1 MFIKNRVTYD
11 SFVVELVCLLKTEL
25 HMTVFNGTGMFIKNR
40 VTYDSFVV
48 ELVCLLKTELHMTVL

>member
-1 MFIKNRVTYD
+1 MFIKNRATYD
-11 SFVVELVCLLKTEL
+11 SFV
-25 HMTVFNGTGMFIKNR
+25 

>member
-11 SFVVELVCLLKTEL
+11 SFV
-25 HMTVFNGTGMFIKNR
+25 M
-40 VTYDSFVV
+40 

>member
-25 HMTVFNGTGMFIKNR
+25 H
-40 VTYDSFVV
+40 DSFVM

>member
-1 MFIKNRVTYD
+1 MFIKNRGD
-11 SFVVELVCLLKTEL
+11 RVELVCLLKTEL
-25 HMTVFNGTGMFIKNR
+25 TYDSFVHGTGMFIKNR

>member
-1 MFIKNRVTYD
+1 MFID

-25 HMTVFNGTGMFIKNR
+25 HMTGTGMFIKNR
-40 VTYDSFVV
+40 VTYDSFVM

>member
-11 SFVVELVCLLKTEL
+11 SFV
-25 HMTVFNGTGMFIKNR
+25 I
-40 VTYDSFVV
+40 

>member
-25 HMTVFNGTGMFIKNR
+25 HSGTGM
-40 VTYDSFVV
+40 
-48 ELVCLLKTELHMTVL
+48 TVLTVL